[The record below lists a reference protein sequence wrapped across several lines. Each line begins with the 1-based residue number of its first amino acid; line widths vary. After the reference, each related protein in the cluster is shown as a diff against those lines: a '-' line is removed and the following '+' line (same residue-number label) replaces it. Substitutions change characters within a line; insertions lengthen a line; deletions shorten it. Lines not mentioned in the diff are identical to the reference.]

1 MEALA
6 YIVGTAMV
14 PVSRYYDK
22 GIVELGSE
30 ALDAAIS
37 EAKTD
42 VDVLIVASA
51 TTELVFNQQSL
62 GSYILRYLGLRGYS
76 IRVEAGDGSGGAAI
90 ATAVDLLRRHR
101 CVAVLGVDKPV
112 DVTTSNQILL
122 QSAPLSSEYE
132 QFFGIAPHAIAAI
145 MAKAYMARHEVK
157 YEDIVLWGVE
167 MHERGAKNPYAYLR
181 KRVTVEEALNSDLVS
196 DPLRLY
202 DVAPLGDGAAAVV
215 LCRDR
220 QAGEP
225 IAKLIGIY
233 VDGEP
238 SMVHEWEDTTILP
251 ATHRLSKPLSR
262 HLDKL
267 THVELHDPFSIV
279 GIVVLESLGLARR
292 GLGARSLQMVKQR
305 INESGGLKSRGN
317 VLGATGV
324 YKLVEIVWELTGRE
338 PFKGGGE
345 VGAVHDMS
353 GFDRMS
359 SLILVSL

>member
-1 MEALA
+1 
-6 YIVGTAMV
+6 MV

-37 EAKTD
+37 EAG
-42 VDVLIVASA
+42 VDVEALVVASA
-51 TTELVFNQQSL
+51 TSELVFNQQSL
-62 GSYILRYLGLRGYS
+62 GTYILRHLGLKGYS

-90 ATAVDLLRRHR
+90 AVAVDLLRRHN
-101 CVAVLGVDKPV
+101 CVAVLGVDKPT
-112 DVTTSNQILL
+112 DVATSNQVLV

-145 MAKAYMARHEVK
+145 MAKAYMARYEVR

-181 KRVTVEEALNSDLVS
+181 KRATIDEAVNSDLVA

-202 DVAPLGDGAAAVV
+202 DVAPLGDGAAAAVF
-215 LCRDR
+215 CKDR
-220 QAGEP
+220 RGGEH
-225 IAKLIGIY
+225 IAKLVRVY

-238 SMVHEWEDTTILP
+238 SMVHEWDDITLLP

-262 HLDKL
+262 YLDKL

-279 GIVVLESLGLARR
+279 GIVALESLGLTKR

-317 VLGATGV
+317 ALGAVGV
-324 YKLVEIVWELTGRE
+324 YKLVEAVWELIGRG
-338 PFKGGGE
+338 PFNGGGE
-345 VGAVHDMS
+345 VGAVHDMA
-353 GFDRMS
+353 GFDRTT
-359 SLILVSL
+359 SLIILSL